1 MSATSFP
8 PVGFIVYF
16 PGVNP
21 WPRTIHRVS
30 EECRRWDGTP
40 YRQALY
46 SDRHDVY
53 SYCAIRITG
62 RKVRWDETYRLTVR
76 VDFEQEP
83 DVLGE
88 MLRIGGG
95 PFTIDEARA
104 ALAVPFTTEDRS

>member
-1 MSATSFP
+1 MSANDKNFP
-8 PVGFIVYF
+8 PMGFNIFF

-21 WPRTIHRVS
+21 WPRSIHGVS
-30 EECRRWDGTP
+30 EAARSWDGAP
-40 YRQALY
+40 YRHALY

-76 VDFEQEP
+76 VDFDQEQ

-88 MLRIGGG
+88 ILLPCGG
-95 PFTIDEARA
+95 PFTIEEART
-104 ALAVPFTTEDRS
+104 ALAG